1 MARLIDQLPGV
12 AMPVEE
18 VTETLRHMW
27 DTPASTED
35 HPLDFRAS
43 QMNLILH
50 FGLQTTAV
58 EATSEFDRAIA
69 FAQTYPCRL
78 IVLCPAEETEGPHAF
93 EGKLFSQCYIGRHLR
108 ETCCCEALIL
118 GYSPEESDF
127 LESQVSIWLEP
138 DLPVYHWLHRVPGDR
153 IENCYQGFLK
163 DCRRIVYDGA
173 VEGDAC
179 DRIPWPDPDRV
190 RDLSLARSL
199 PLRQHIGQFLSGF
212 PPEELAE
219 GLRSLRIEHDAA
231 HRRMAGHLLAWQRT
245 AMKNCFSD
253 PLHAKE
259 AEFSVNAFPKSG
271 AGQEA
276 LRIEFSY
283 TNKKKSFVFS
293 YKPGKKAGAIRARYP
308 SGNYDHSLH
317 IEPLPEATVLAE
329 ALFFA

>member
-27 DTPASTED
+27 DTPAPTED

-50 FGLQTTAV
+50 FGLRTTPD
-58 EATSEFDRAIA
+58 EATTEFDRAIA

-78 IVLCPAEETEGPHAF
+78 IVLCPAEETGGPHAF
-93 EGKLFSQCYIGRHLR
+93 EGKLFSQCYLGRHLR

-138 DLPVYHWLHRVPGDR
+138 DLPTYHWLHRVPPER
-153 IENCYQGFLK
+153 VEQSYEGFLK
-163 DCRRIVYDGA
+163 DCRRIIYDGA
-173 VEGDAC
+173 VEGDAY
-179 DRIPWPDPDRV
+179 DPIPWPDPDRV

-212 PPEELAE
+212 PPAELAE
-219 GLRSLRIEHDAA
+219 GLRSLKVEHDKA
-231 HRRMAGHLLAWQRT
+231 HHRMAGHLLAWQRS
-245 AMKNCFSD
+245 AIKKCFAD
-253 PLHAKE
+253 PLEAKKV
-259 AEFSVNAFPKSG
+259 EFSVNPLPE
-271 AGQEA
+271 AGEETEA
-276 LRIEFSY
+276 IRIEFSY
-283 TNKKKSFVFS
+283 TKRAKTFVFA
-293 YKPGKKAGAIRARYP
+293 YQPEDKAGSIRAKYP
-308 SGNYDHSLH
+308 SGAYDHSLH